1 LKTAQN
7 LTSLAALA
15 VALGVCAPGVVAQ
28 DPPAQPKRL
37 VLLRIGDQ
45 APPLEIAKWVKGAP
59 AEHFE
64 RGKVYVV
71 EFWATWCLPCIQGMP
86 HLSALQREY
95 GDKGLTVVSI
105 SCADNRGNT
114 LEGVEQMIAQ
124 KGELVNYTIAWDSE
138 RYTHDAW
145 MKAAGLNT
153 IPHAFVVDQDGKLA
167 FIDNPMFLDEPL
179 EQILAGTWDIEKGT
193 AALVQTHAELSAATL
208 RARAN
213 DADGLAAYAEFE
225 AKHPKLARQIDPTRF
240 EIALR
245 VGETDTVQAIAAR
258 WMESSIANKNHE
270 ELVQLARKI
279 VDPKATVVSR
289 DLELALRAANKA
301 SEITAGKNA
310 SVLDVLARIYAW
322 KGDFAKAVEL
332 ETQALALETS
342 YLKGVFQTSLA
353 EYKAKL
359 APAK

>member
-1 LKTAQN
+1 MKTAQT
-7 LTSLAALA
+7 LCSLAALA
-15 VALGVCAPGVVAQ
+15 VSLGVCTPGAVAQ
-28 DPPAQPKRL
+28 EQAPQPKRL

-59 AEHFE
+59 VENFE

-86 HLSALQREY
+86 HLSALQREFA
-95 GDKGLTVVSI
+95 DKGLTVVSV
-105 SCADNRGNT
+105 SCIDNRANT
-114 LEGVEQMIAQ
+114 LEAVEQMIGQ
-124 KGELVNYTIAWDSE
+124 KGEIVNYTIAWDDQ

-153 IPHAFVVDQDGKLA
+153 IPHAFVVDQNGKIA

-179 EQILAGTWDIEKGT
+179 EQILAGKWDIEKGT
-193 AALVQTHAELSAATL
+193 AALLQTHKELTAATL
-208 RARAN
+208 RAKAD

-225 AKHPKLARQIDPTRF
+225 LKHPKLARQIDPTRF

-245 VGETDTVQAIAAR
+245 VGDAELVAKIADR
-258 WMESSIANKNHE
+258 WIESSIANKNPDD
-270 ELVQLARKI
+270 LVQLARKV
-279 VDPKATVVSR
+279 VDPKATVAFR
-289 DLELALRAANKA
+289 DLELALRATNKA
-301 SEITAGKNA
+301 NEMTAGKNA

-322 KGDFAKAVEL
+322 KGDFAKAVDL
-332 ETQALALETS
+332 ENQALAIETS
-342 YLKGVFQTSLA
+342 YLKGVFQQSLA

-359 APAK
+359 PAAK